1 MRIDLAGLSAARGPG
16 ATLSGDKV
24 QKACSE
30 SPACVQA
37 PSAASPPNQVES
49 LLRLTGGLATSG
61 RRLLAFGLH
70 FGGVIRHQL
79 LRNGAGREPP
89 VRNLGN
95 CRHLGRAAGDEAF
108 GELR

>member
-1 MRIDLAGLSAARGPG
+1 MRIGLAGLSAARGPD
-16 ATLSGDKV
+16 ATLSGDR
-24 QKACSE
+24 SE
-30 SPACVQA
+30 SLQRTSRLHQA

-49 LLRLTGGLATSG
+49 LPRLTGGVARSG

-70 FGGVIRHQL
+70 FSGVIRHQL
-79 LRNGAGREPP
+79 PGNGAGREPP